1 MVKGEAIRYIRNS
14 SSETE
19 YEQKLDFFIS
29 KLSTKGYK
37 KFEVLNGLADIS
49 YKRRNIYLKD
59 VPKKTNEIPLVF
71 CTHHFPQRSNAQ
83 NK

>member
-29 KLSTKGYK
+29 KLLTKGYK
-37 KFEVLNGLADIS
+37 KFEVLNGLADI
-49 YKRRNIYLKD
+49 YLED
-59 VPKKTNEIPLVF
+59 VPKMTNEIPLVF
-71 CTHHFPQRSNAQ
+71 
-83 NK
+83 